1 MRDFLKKMYEAIDAG
16 MSLKEFAKSIDKTPR
31 QVHGMKH
38 NYVKKGVKLPKFPHP
53 SDWTQKEIFE
63 LKTQLNANA
72 EYRNIKVGNK
82 TLSAIKNKISGLGLT
97 GDGIPR
103 PKWTDEET
111 EQLKDM
117 IRRGLKRRT
126 IEKRLNRTKSSVQ
139 LKINRLGLSKT
150 GNYARKIPEGIVD
163 TYEGFLIK
171 FHMTM
176 TPSDISDSWNNN
188 CKFKTTPGMV
198 RYHLRRLNIK
208 CSPRHTWNLKNE
220 KNKREEAARKT
231 QKSQD

>member
-31 QVHGMKH
+31 QVHGMKS

-53 SDWTQKEIFE
+53 TDWTQKEVVF
-63 LKTQLNANA
+63 LKTQLNANPD
-72 EYRNIKVGNK
+72 YRRIKIEGR
-82 TLSAIKNKISGLGLT
+82 TFAAIKNKLAHLGLT
-97 GDGIPR
+97 GDGVSR
-103 PKWTDEET
+103 AKWTDEET

-139 LKINRLGLSKT
+139 QKIKRLDLAKT
-150 GNYARKIPEGIVD
+150 GNYARKIPEGMVH
-163 TYEGFLIK
+163 TYESFLIK

-176 TPSDISDSWNNN
+176 TPSDISTSWNNN
-188 CKFKTTPGMV
+188 CKFKTTPNMV

-220 KNKREEAARKT
+220 KNKRKEAARET
-231 QKSQD
+231 